1 MGKIKEFLV
10 HEGKLVGLVTSYFV
24 VCFGITG
31 LLKRLTL
38 HEYSIETTEA
48 GTAII
53 AALVIAKVV
62 IVLDKTPA
70 GNRFERHAV
79 WSSVL
84 YKTVIYT
91 MTAAVVLGAEKLFH
105 VWRAGHGGERMVEV
119 LHEAL
124 SASDAD
130 RALATLLCLF
140 VSFIGYNLL
149 AEVGRTAGW
158 DKLMKWLFTRHAV
171 RGDFPEPRPKD

>member
-1 MGKIKEFLV
+1 MGKIKDFIL
-10 HEGKLVGLVTSYFV
+10 HEGKLVGLVTSYFL

-31 LLKRLTL
+31 LLKTLTL
-38 HEYSIETTEA
+38 HEYSVQTTEA

-84 YKTVIYT
+84 YKTFIYT
-91 MTAAVVLGAEKLFH
+91 LTAALVLTAEKLFH
-105 VWRAGHGGERMVEV
+105 AWREGHDGEGMAEV

-124 SASDAD
+124 RASDGD
-130 RALATLLCLF
+130 RALATLVCLC
-140 VSFIGYNLL
+140 VSFMGYNLL
-149 AEVGRTAGW
+149 AEVGRTFGW
-158 DKLMKWLFTRHAV
+158 DKLLRWLFTRHAV
-171 RGDFPEPRPKD
+171 RGDFGRPLP